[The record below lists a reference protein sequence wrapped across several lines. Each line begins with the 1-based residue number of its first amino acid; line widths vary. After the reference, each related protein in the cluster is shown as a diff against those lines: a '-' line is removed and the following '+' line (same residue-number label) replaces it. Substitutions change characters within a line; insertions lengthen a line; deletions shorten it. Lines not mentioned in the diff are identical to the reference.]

1 MKEMFFL
8 YTKEMPHCVLHLL
21 SSDSVVNHD
30 WPTLHFCYYELLVA
44 RVVASRVAACSST
57 TSSSRSTTTTRDTS
71 RSSRLEDVVV

>member
-8 YTKEMPHCVLHLL
+8 YTKEMPHCV
-21 SSDSVVNHD
+21 SVVNHD